1 MLKLNTVEC
10 LIDQNKK
17 IMHFTTEKME
27 DEGDVRIYF
36 VVQKWD
42 KTDKNFLLIRSN
54 IEKFFGYF

>member
-36 VVQKWD
+36 VVQK
-42 KTDKNFLLIRSN
+42 
-54 IEKFFGYF
+54 